1 MLIKEWNGVD
11 EMNNLSY
18 NGQSLN
24 EKGFAIKTYPKY
36 KIAERDIEFESI
48 IGLSG
53 DVITDKQRFRNVEMT
68 YEINSIP
75 YLIDFEDPQDVIR
88 DLANWL
94 ISDGKYKILRDDYNK
109 GYFCKAVCTSIG
121 EISNV
126 LSQYIDTVLT
136 FSRQPFW
143 YSDKGQEKISF
154 TNEKSTFEIL
164 NPEMFKSEPLIRIYG
179 KSSLKLTINGSLY
192 DITIPASVKY
202 IDLDTE
208 LQSAFS
214 GGLNCNKYVDFDYM
228 PTFIPGKNIISIA
241 KGTSSEASF
250 EKMEITPRWRRL

>member
-1 MLIKEWNGVD
+1 
-11 EMNNLSY
+11 MNNLSF

-36 KIAERDIEFESI
+36 KIAERDIDFESI

-53 DVITDKQRFRNVEMT
+53 DVITDNMRFKNVEMT

-75 YLIDFEDPQDVIR
+75 YLTPYKNPQDVIR

-94 ISDGKYKILRDDYNK
+94 VSDGKYKILRDDYNE

-126 LSQYIDTVLT
+126 LSKYIDTVLT
-136 FSRQPFW
+136 FSREPFW
-143 YSDKGQEKISF
+143 YSDKGQEKIIY
-154 TNEKSTFEIL
+154 TNEKSTFEIF
-164 NPEMFKSEPLIRIYG
+164 NPEIFKSEPLIRIYG
-179 KSSLKLTINGSLY
+179 TSSLKLTINGSLY
-192 DITIPASVKY
+192 DITIPSGFEY

-214 GGLNCNKYVDFDYM
+214 GSFNCNKYVDFDYM
-228 PTFIPGKNIISIA
+228 PTFIPGKNIIRIA
-241 KGTSSEASF
+241 LGTSSEASF

>member
-1 MLIKEWNGVD
+1 
-11 EMNNLSY
+11 MNNLSY

-48 IGLSG
+48 AGLSG
-53 DVITDKQRFRNVEMT
+53 DVITDNMRFKNVEMT

-75 YLIDFEDPQDVIR
+75 YLTPYKNPQDVIR

-126 LSQYIDTVLT
+126 LSQYIDTILT

-164 NPEMFKSEPLIRIYG
+164 NPELFTSEPLIRIYG

-192 DITIPASVKY
+192 DITIPASVKF

-241 KGTSSEASF
+241 KGANSDASF

>member
-1 MLIKEWNGVD
+1 
-11 EMNNLSY
+11 MNNLSY

-36 KIAERDIEFESI
+36 KIAERDIEFEAI
-48 IGLSG
+48 AGLSG
-53 DVITDKQRFRNVEMT
+53 DVITDNMRFKNVEMT

-75 YLIDFEDPQDVIR
+75 YLTPYKNPQDVIR

-143 YSDKGQEKISF
+143 YSDEGQKVISLANDKG
-154 TNEKSTFEIL
+154 TFEL
-164 NPEMFKSEPLIRIYG
+164 FNPEMFTSEPLIRIYG
-179 KSSLKLTINGSLY
+179 TSSLKLIINGSLY
-192 DITIPASVKY
+192 EITIPASLKY

-241 KGTSSEASF
+241 IGASAEASF